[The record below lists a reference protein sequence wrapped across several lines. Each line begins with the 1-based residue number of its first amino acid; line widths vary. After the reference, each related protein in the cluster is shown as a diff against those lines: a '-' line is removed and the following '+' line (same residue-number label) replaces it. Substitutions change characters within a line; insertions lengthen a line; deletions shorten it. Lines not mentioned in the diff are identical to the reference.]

1 MQKKKKN
8 QAHAGVEPPTPLA
21 SLRHTTVIVTLT
33 RGMGLPTVLH
43 GLVACHT
50 QQIRPTHTSTS
61 SSAFY
66 APTNQHVRILLA
78 LIIVKHSQLPS
89 FSFLPPP
96 FPCSFYQISILYCIP
111 ISCLLALHP
120 KSVPMRNCTFDN
132 KYLII

>member
-78 LIIVKHSQLPS
+78 SLIETLTTTVVLVLTTAVSLLILP
-89 FSFLPPP
+89 
-96 FPCSFYQISILYCIP
+96 
-111 ISCLLALHP
+111 
-120 KSVPMRNCTFDN
+120 N
-132 KYLII
+132 